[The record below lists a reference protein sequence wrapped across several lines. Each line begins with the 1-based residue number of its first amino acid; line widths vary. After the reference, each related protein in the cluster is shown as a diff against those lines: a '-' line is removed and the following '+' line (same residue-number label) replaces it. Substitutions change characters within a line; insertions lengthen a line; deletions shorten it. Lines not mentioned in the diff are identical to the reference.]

1 MAIDENGDVYQDD
14 VRCDKC
20 HSWFLECVETDS
32 ATLCIKCC
40 HCGFDC
46 WDYYQERLAELE
58 PYPTFTDRYEVD
70 PKSKEKVEVLLS
82 SWEGSPVTLNSESI
96 WGFAFES
103 TVVEVKLL
111 PKNTGSD
118 DQESLKIFGFA
129 LVQAPYDE
137 EIYCCLMTE
146 ADTPYVKWQIA
157 RKENEMT
164 VTCVIQMPMLA
175 ITEDNLNF
183 ALTTVAECADSWG
196 EILKERFGG
205 KLYIDLRG

>member
-1 MAIDENGDVYQDD
+1 
-14 VRCDKC
+14 
-20 HSWFLECVETDS
+20 
-32 ATLCIKCC
+32 
-40 HCGFDC
+40 
-46 WDYYQERLAELE
+46 
-58 PYPTFTDRYEVD
+58 
-70 PKSKEKVEVLLS
+70 
-82 SWEGSPVTLNSESI
+82 
-96 WGFAFES
+96 
-103 TVVEVKLL
+103 
-111 PKNTGSD
+111 
-118 DQESLKIFGFA
+118 
-129 LVQAPYDE
+129 
-137 EIYCCLMTE
+137 MTE